1 MCHSNIQDTRRGNM
15 TGKAT
20 ICFGCFVLCTVIS
33 CTISAPPV
41 RVQGTYYIVKIS
53 SIIHDY
59 FKAKWFFAYCT
70 NTVYITEIWG
80 KFIRGQRLKLVGSDT
95 LNVLLA
101 IKQFFIFRWTVTP
114 DNYFILLNKERLPVI
129 SAGSH
134 LFSIFLGKP
143 FRFVLI
149 IWKLEFFRL
158 TSANAICTTKPG
170 YL

>member
-1 MCHSNIQDTRRGNM
+1 M

-134 LFSIFLGKP
+134 LFSIFFGKTVS
-143 FRFVLI
+143 FRFDHLKVRVFSSHLGECNLHYQAGLLI
-149 IWKLEFFRL
+149 NSRQLQFTWW
-158 TSANAICTTKPG
+158 
-170 YL
+170 